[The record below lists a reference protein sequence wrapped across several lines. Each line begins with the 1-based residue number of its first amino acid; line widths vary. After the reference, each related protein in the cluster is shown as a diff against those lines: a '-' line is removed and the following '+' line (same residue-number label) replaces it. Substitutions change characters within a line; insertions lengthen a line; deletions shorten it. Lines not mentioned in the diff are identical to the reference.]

1 MKQYTGT
8 GYTIY
13 KHTNKITG
21 KVYIG
26 QTKCKDLNRR
36 WSGGHGYKACHY
48 FFSAIVRYG
57 WLNFDHE
64 ILETGIGTRELADQ
78 REMFYI
84 EKYRSRNPRYGYNI
98 QGGGQ
103 KAKEFSKRGYNAAVK
118 NLTKGTTGCAVA
130 VFDHTGKR
138 VRDFENMSSAAR
150 FVGCGVPNI
159 SSQCKRGRGTCRGY
173 MVRYAVEVE
182 GVDQLPET
190 EIYVPNQQPGKK
202 TPVAM
207 YNISGQYIRSFDSV
221 QDAAN
226 EVGCRPQNIFAC
238 ITQHRKQ
245 KRAGGYMWRLIVDGK
260 YDLEIPPFC
269 QEKRSPPNR
278 VPVCQYDRFTGEKI
292 ATFPSYADA
301 AASCN
306 CRLEAIRNCAVGK
319 TRTSGGYIWRLESE
333 EVEYVDP
340 IPIRGGRWDRCVE
353 SA

>member
-26 QTKCKDLNRR
+26 QTKCKDLTRR
-36 WSGGHGYKACHY
+36 WSGGHGYKACRY

-64 ILETGIGTRELADQ
+64 ILETGLSKSEADEKE
-78 REMFYI
+78 RFYI
-84 EKYRSRNPRYGYNI
+84 SKYRSTNPRYGYNI
-98 QGGGQ
+98 RSGGSDSN
-103 KAKEFSKRGYNAAVK
+103 EFSKAGYTSLAK
-118 NLTKGTTGCAVA
+118 LKGNTGCAVV
-130 VFDHTGKR
+130 VFDADGRRLREFDTMKAAQSFLGCNTPCISRACRLGKGTVMGYI
-138 VRDFENMSSAAR
+138 VRFAEEV
-150 FVGCGVPNI
+150 VGV
-159 SSQCKRGRGTCRGY
+159 S
-173 MVRYAVEVE
+173 
-182 GVDQLPET
+182 QLPESD
-190 EIYVPNQQPGKK
+190 IWKPHQQPGKK

-207 YNISGQYIRSFDSV
+207 YDTSGQYIRSFDSV
-221 QDAAN
+221 QEAAN

-245 KRAGGYMWRLIVDGK
+245 KRAGGYMWRQIVAGK
-260 YDLEIPPFC
+260 YDLDIPPFF

-333 EVEYVDP
+333 EVECVEP